1 MGKYGLEDII
11 PGTKRIFKNG
21 ILAGKVK
28 DDDGNIRFRIIGRV
42 SDNEKSPSPKK
53 VKGKKH
59 PSPKK
64 VKGKKHPSPKKVKG
78 KKHPSPKNIESQ
90 TGGKYM
96 DIDNVKR
103 LLGQYYSNEQLA
115 GNTDESQYKKKSNI
129 SLDTVVHLLKQY
141 YNKKHIGGEKNID
154 DDVVTQ
160 YIDNDKIDE
169 TQSGGNAVSLKTA
182 VNLLREY
189 YNNKYE

>member
-1 MGKYGLEDII
+1 
-11 PGTKRIFKNG
+11 
-21 ILAGKVK
+21 
-28 DDDGNIRFRIIGRV
+28 
-42 SDNEKSPSPKK
+42 
-53 VKGKKH
+53 
-59 PSPKK
+59 
-64 VKGKKHPSPKKVKG
+64 
-78 KKHPSPKNIESQ
+78 
-90 TGGKYM
+90 M